1 MASSTASK
9 RRPARAPAPAVAAA
23 PPLWQRWLGA
33 FEAPRSPYPL
43 ALFRILFFA
52 ALALH
57 FFPSLLRLD
66 DSYSPRL
73 LRTDEWSHWLYVRFW
88 RIPHGWLRA
97 MSVVTM
103 LACIAGLVGLRPR
116 IAAAVAFA
124 GCYSFASFNGLHVQ
138 TLALLSAWAILML
151 MALCGGGSA
160 VWSVDAVIRR
170 WLRRRRSGGNPEA
183 PEAAP
188 TESGLLPGLLLFQ
201 LLLAVFFAGI
211 EKLLAGWPGSNEM
224 GILLNYPRGF
234 MLRDWAVGATWLHGD
249 VVTSLMT
256 WLTILVELGTPVL
269 LLVRRT
275 RRAALLAYQLFFL
288 GIITMMEVPPL
299 FYFMFAG
306 GALLALSDREVAWV
320 LARFRARPATP
331 SGPAP
336 A

>member
-1 MASSTASK
+1 MSMASSTASK
-9 RRPARAPAPAVAAA
+9 KRPARAAAPAPAL
-23 PPLWQRWLGA
+23 PIWERWLRA

-43 ALFRILFFA
+43 AVFRILFFA

-73 LRTDEWSHWLYVRFW
+73 LRTEEWSHWLYVRFW

-103 LACIAGLVGLRPR
+103 LACLAGLVGLRPR

-124 GCYSFASFNGLHVQ
+124 GCYAFASFNGLHVQ
-138 TLALLSAWAILML
+138 TLALLSAWAVLML

-160 VWSVDAVIRR
+160 VWSVDAVLRR
-170 WLRRRRSGGNPEA
+170 WRQRRRGSPASADA
-183 PEAAP
+183 PP
-188 TESGLLPGLLLFQ
+188 TEPGLLPSLLLFQ

-224 GILLNYPRGF
+224 GILMSYPRGF
-234 MLRDWAVGATWLHGD
+234 MLRDWAVSASFLHGE
-249 VVTSLMT
+249 VATSLMT
-256 WLTILVELGTPVL
+256 WLTILVELGTPIL
-269 LLVRRT
+269 LLVGRT

-288 GIITMMEVPPL
+288 GIIAMMEVPPL
-299 FYFMFAG
+299 FYLLFAG
-306 GALLALSDREVAWV
+306 GALLALRDSEVAWV
-320 LARFRARPATP
+320 LARFRARPAAGAPT
-331 SGPAP
+331 GPA